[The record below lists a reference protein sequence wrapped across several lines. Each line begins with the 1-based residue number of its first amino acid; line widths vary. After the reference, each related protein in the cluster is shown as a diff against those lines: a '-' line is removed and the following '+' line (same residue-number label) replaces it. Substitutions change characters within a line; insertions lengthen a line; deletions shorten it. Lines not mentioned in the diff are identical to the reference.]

1 MRRFA
6 LSGLIVGCACLGWAR
21 LASAQSDRAI
31 HGTVVDSSEAVVADV
46 PVQLQDPG
54 GSVVARTTTSAN
66 GQFSLSGLRKQNY
79 VIVIAP
85 LRGFAASRTVV
96 PVKSPVEDVVIT
108 LLPQTAEQTVVAR
121 SGQMLSPDAASNL
134 DATTVSGDSLQHMP
148 AFDQDYVTALIPFLD
163 PASSAS
169 DGVTIMVNGIEMKA
183 STVTPSAIAEIRIN
197 DDPYSAEFSRPG
209 RGRINIIPKPG
220 SSDFHGTLNFIMRD
234 AVFNASNYFSPVRPP
249 EQRRIYEGDLTGPL
263 GTGGRTMF
271 IGSGSRREEDTD
283 AVVHA
288 FGPNGIVTANVPA
301 PQRNTQV
308 SMSVSH
314 DFSESHRASIGY
326 NFELQQLTNS
336 GVGGLVLAEAGVN
349 SVSREDDLFF
359 GDRMILSPKLFHQ
372 LQLVFEKDEDIS
384 TSATDAPSLQI
395 QDAFTGGGAQA
406 DISRTENTVHVSDAV
421 SWTQGRHYIRFGIN
435 SPQISRRALDDHT
448 NRLGTFAFS
457 SLADYLNNRPDVWTA
472 QQGLGRGLYWINE
485 LGAFAQ
491 DEITIRPGLRLTLGL
506 RYQWQTY
513 ISDRDNFA
521 PRVSIAWSAGPHT
534 VVRTGAGLF
543 YDRTGGD
550 YPGTFKVHNGTVLHS
565 VQVLNPGYPSALP
578 PGVNIADLPTSLVR
592 EAANVRAPYK
602 FQYSAD
608 LERQLNKAF
617 VLTVGYSGITG
628 VSMFRSRDAN
638 APLPPSYASVPDPSL
653 AFVQQIESGG
663 RLSSNSMEVTFR
675 GRGNRWFTGQA
686 KYVLS
691 RTMDNTGGIDW
702 YPQNQYRPNDEWAR
716 SSIDRLH
723 RFNLIGRVNPD
734 HWLTASIS
742 ATLYSAAP
750 YTETAGADLY
760 HTGLGNARLPGVAR
774 NTLTGGSTTDFDLL
788 WDHDVRLGHK
798 TTPESRVF
806 NFGVSAFNVLN
817 HPNFVTYAGSVS
829 SPLFRQP
836 TTALLGRQIQ
846 FGLRYSF

>member
-1 MRRFA
+1 M
-6 LSGLIVGCACLGWAR
+6 
-21 LASAQSDRAI
+21 
-31 HGTVVDSSEAVVADV
+31 DSSGAVVADV
-46 PVQLQDPG
+46 PVQLRDNG
-54 GSVVARTTTSAN
+54 GSIVARTTSSAN
-66 GQFSLSGLRKQNY
+66 GQFRLSGLRKLTY
-79 VIVIAP
+79 VIVVAP

-96 PVKSPVEDVVIT
+96 AVKSPVEEVAIT
-108 LLPQTAEQTVVAR
+108 LRPQTAEQTVVAGP
-121 SGQMLSPDAASNL
+121 GQTISPDAASNL

-148 AFDQDYVTALIPFLD
+148 AFDQDYVTALMPFLD
-163 PASSAS
+163 PASAAS

-220 SSDFHGTLNFIMRD
+220 SPEFHGSLNLIVRD

-263 GTGGRTMF
+263 GTDRRTMF
-271 IGSGSRREEDTD
+271 VGSGSRREEDTD

-288 FGPNGIVTANVPA
+288 FGPSGLIAGNVPA

-308 SMSVSH
+308 SMSVTH
-314 DFSESHRASIGY
+314 DFSDSHRASLGY

-349 SVSREDDLFF
+349 SISREDDILFS
-359 GDRMILSPKLFHQ
+359 DRVIFSPRLFHQ
-372 LQLVFEKDEDIS
+372 FQLVFEKDEDVS
-384 TSATDAPSLQI
+384 TSVTVAPSIQV

-406 DISRTENTVHVSDAV
+406 DISRTENTVHISDAV
-421 SWTQGRHYIRFGIN
+421 SWTRGKHYIRFGANI
-435 SPQISRRALDDHT
+435 PQISRRALDDHT

-457 SLADYLNNRPDVWTA
+457 SLADYLNNQPDVWTA
-472 QQGLGRGLYWINE
+472 QQGPGRGLYWINE

-491 DEITIRPGLRLTLGL
+491 DEITVRPNLRLTLGL

-521 PRVSIAWSAGPHT
+521 PRVSLAWSVGPRT
-534 VVRTGAGLF
+534 VIRTGAGMF

-550 YPGTFKVHNGTVLHS
+550 YPGTFKEHNGIVLHS
-565 VQVLNPGYPSALP
+565 VQVLHPGYPSALP
-578 PGVNIADLPTSLVR
+578 PGISIADLPTSLVR
-592 EAANVRAPYK
+592 EAGNLRAPYK
-602 FQYSAD
+602 VQYSAD
-608 LERQLNKAF
+608 LERQLNKSFAF
-617 VLTVGYSGITG
+617 TVGYSGITG
-628 VSMFRSRDAN
+628 VSTFRSRDAN
-638 APLPPSYASVPDPSL
+638 APVPPSYTSVPDPSL
-653 AFVQQIESGG
+653 GFIQQIESGG
-663 RLSSNSMEVTFR
+663 RMLSKSLEVTFR

-691 RTMDNTGGIDW
+691 RTMDNTGGINW

-716 SSIDRLH
+716 SSIDRLQ
-723 RFNLIGRVNPD
+723 RFNLIGRINPD

-760 HTGLGNARLPGVAR
+760 NTGLSNARPSGVAR
-774 NTLTGGSTTDFDLL
+774 NTLKGGSTTDFDVL

-798 TTPESRVF
+798 AGPESRVF
-806 NFGVSAFNVLN
+806 NFGVSAFNIMN
-817 HPNFVTYAGSVS
+817 HPNFVTYAGSVR
-829 SPLFRQP
+829 SPLFGQP
-836 TTALLGRQIQ
+836 TTALPGRQLQI
-846 FGLRYSF
+846 GLRYEF